1 MTPPSLCLRLT
12 DVGRQRNRRL
22 YTWPWRMFF
31 LLLGFA
37 IGWAAHGFMHP

>member
-12 DVGRQRNRRL
+12 DVGRQRNRRRH
-22 YTWPWRMFF
+22 TWPWRVVF

-37 IGWAAHGFMHP
+37 VGWLMRGLIG